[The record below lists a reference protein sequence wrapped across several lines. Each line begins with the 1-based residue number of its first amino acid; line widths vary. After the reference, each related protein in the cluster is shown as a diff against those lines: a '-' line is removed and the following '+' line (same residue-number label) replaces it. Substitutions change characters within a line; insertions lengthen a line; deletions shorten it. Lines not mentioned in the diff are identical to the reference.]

1 MPPRVCVHGP
11 VNAVL
16 VRALDPPPD
25 DPVLARHGDE
35 SVERTGGVLGELRL
49 DEVAHD
55 HELVGL
61 DPDVQIFAELKPH
74 EDGFDF
80 RVRDVP
86 NVQRLNVDV
95 TVDEGAGEVLAVDA
109 GSVRTESMHGYA
121 FVILR
126 VREEAMEE
134 TELTRRVQETISHL

>member
-1 MPPRVCVHGP
+1 MHGL
-11 VNAVL
+11 VDAVL
-16 VRALDPPPD
+16 VGTLDPPPD
-25 DPVLARHGDE
+25 DPILARHGDE
-35 SVERTGGVLGELRL
+35 SVERTGGMLGELRL

-86 NVQRLNVDV
+86 NVQRLDMGMS
-95 TVDEGAGEVLAVDA
+95 VDECAGEVLAVDA
-109 GSVRTESMHGYA
+109 GGVRTESMHGS
-121 FVILR
+121 
-126 VREEAMEE
+126 
-134 TELTRRVQETISHL
+134 TPS